1 MYHLGKR
8 HTKEHLEI
16 MWKRARSS
24 GFGGGA
30 SADSMDG
37 VDAAAGYYRAA
48 VDYTIVSATRGRR
61 FFITD
66 TGYMALGPPD
76 NRVGDDVYVL
86 IGGCTP
92 FILLQTAEKD
102 ISTYQ
107 TEALS

>member
-1 MYHLGKR
+1 M
-8 HTKEHLEI
+8 
-16 MWKRARSS
+16 SS
-24 GFGGGA
+24 GKGGGGA

-37 VDAAAGYYRAA
+37 VDAAAAGYYRAA
-48 VDYTIVSATRGRR
+48 VDYAIVSATRGRR

-66 TGYMALGPPD
+66 TGYMALELLD
-76 NRVGDDVYVL
+76 IRVGDGVYVL

-102 ISTYQ
+102 IPTYQ

>member
-1 MYHLGKR
+1 
-8 HTKEHLEI
+8 
-16 MWKRARSS
+16 MWKRAMSS
-24 GFGGGA
+24 GKGGGGA

-66 TGYMALGPPD
+66 TGHMGLGPPD
-76 NRVGDDVYVL
+76 IRVGDDVYVL